1 MMNLSGMPTAEE
13 GNSATGDDVGD
24 QAKDAIEDNAEQG

>member
-13 GNSATGDDVGD
+13 GNGATGDVVSD
-24 QAKDAIEDNAEQG
+24 QAKDTIEDNAEQG